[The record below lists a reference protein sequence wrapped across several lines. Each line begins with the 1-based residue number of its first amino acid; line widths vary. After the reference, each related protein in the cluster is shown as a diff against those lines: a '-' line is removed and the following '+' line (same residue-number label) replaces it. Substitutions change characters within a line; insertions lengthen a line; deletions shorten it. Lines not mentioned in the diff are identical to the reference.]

1 MSRDVVHGHE
11 CKTFSRQR
19 EKREGC
25 VMSKIPLPPLPH
37 WNEEMYRQQIRAR
50 DQEIVRCVLQAAANE
65 CRAIE
70 LAAWREYKIG
80 RKTSAHTEGRSDGAG
95 ECAAVIKALEFHHE

>member
-1 MSRDVVHGHE
+1 M
-11 CKTFSRQR
+11 TNL
-19 EKREGC
+19 EGAI
-25 VMSKIPLPPLPH
+25 VAADKIPLPPLPEPNYIKAH
-37 WNEEMYRQQIRAR
+37 HMTSKELRAR
-50 DQEIVRCVLQAAANE
+50 DQEIVRCVREAAASE

-70 LAAWREYKIG
+70 LAAWREYKVG

>member
-1 MSRDVVHGHE
+1 MS
-11 CKTFSRQR
+11 
-19 EKREGC
+19 
-25 VMSKIPLPPLPH
+25 IPLPPTGIHP
-37 WNEEMYRQQIRAR
+37 EEFVFMSDIQLRAR

>member
-1 MSRDVVHGHE
+1 MSNAI
-11 CKTFSRQR
+11 T
-19 EKREGC
+19 
-25 VMSKIPLPPLPH
+25 LPPLPEPVYTYDEDG
-37 WNEEMYRQQIRAR
+37 NKVYYEKAKLVRAR

>member
-1 MSRDVVHGHE
+1 MS
-11 CKTFSRQR
+11 
-19 EKREGC
+19 
-25 VMSKIPLPPLPH
+25 IPLPPLPETHMHDGVPTH
-37 WNEEMYRQQIRAR
+37 WLSSGFLRAR

>member
-1 MSRDVVHGHE
+1 MS
-11 CKTFSRQR
+11 
-19 EKREGC
+19 
-25 VMSKIPLPPLPH
+25 IPLPPLPEH
-37 WNEEMYRQQIRAR
+37 LHHPELQKLDAFTREQLRAH

>member
-1 MSRDVVHGHE
+1 MS
-11 CKTFSRQR
+11 
-19 EKREGC
+19 
-25 VMSKIPLPPLPH
+25 IPLPPLPDEFMMH
-37 WNEEMYRQQIRAR
+37 PTQGECYTADQLRAR
-50 DQEIVRCVLQAAANE
+50 DQEIVRTVLEAAANE

>member
-1 MSRDVVHGHE
+1 MS
-11 CKTFSRQR
+11 
-19 EKREGC
+19 
-25 VMSKIPLPPLPH
+25 IPLPPRPESAVKLHGKRGKQLSPEAMSFYT
-37 WNEEMYRQQIRAR
+37 EEALRAR
-50 DQEIVRCVLQAAANE
+50 DQEIVRCVLEAAANE

>member
-1 MSRDVVHGHE
+1 MS
-11 CKTFSRQR
+11 
-19 EKREGC
+19 
-25 VMSKIPLPPLPH
+25 IPLPPLPNFH
-37 WNEEMYRQQIRAR
+37 DYDHFCFKAEELRAR

>member
-1 MSRDVVHGHE
+1 MS
-11 CKTFSRQR
+11 
-19 EKREGC
+19 
-25 VMSKIPLPPLPH
+25 IPLPPLPEH
-37 WNEEMYRQQIRAR
+37 LHHPELQKLDAFTREQLRAR
-50 DQEIVRCVLQAAANE
+50 DQEIVRCVLEAAASE

-80 RKTSAHTEGRSDGAG
+80 RQTSAHTEGRSDGAG